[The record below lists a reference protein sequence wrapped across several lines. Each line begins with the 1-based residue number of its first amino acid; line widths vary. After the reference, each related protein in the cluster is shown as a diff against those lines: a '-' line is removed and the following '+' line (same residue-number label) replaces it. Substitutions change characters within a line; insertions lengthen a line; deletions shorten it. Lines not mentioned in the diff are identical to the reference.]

1 MIKLYI
7 LIRCTIKIYFKIFME
22 GQAMNSKKLIS
33 LIKKEEGPK
42 LDFKLKID
50 LYTESGKK
58 EFAKDVSAI
67 ANSKGGRGYLIIGV
81 ADKTKELVGLSD
93 EEVFEEERVQQV
105 VSSRCEPPI
114 PVDVAFINIEGK
126 KLGIITIYDGN
137 QKPYQLK
144 ETGAFYIRRGSTTD
158 IMRKQEILNLFEE
171 NLDITIETFPIMKS
185 DAKLLDIN
193 LIESYFKKKN
203 IIINDDNRSFLLE
216 SAGIIFMEKESREE
230 KCTYGGLIVFSEV
243 NSICISN
250 NMIKIINKLDEISP
264 KVTIIQG
271 SLLTMIDKSEELLN
285 GIIPKCYP
293 VIAINEAIKNGV
305 LYRDYTEME
314 RVIEVRITKK
324 SVVIESPGARIVKN
338 SSGKNE
344 EYIRRNMW
352 IYEKLML
359 LDDKDIFVSDGR
371 GFNRMKNSFKGKT
384 KVGVKFINSKTE
396 NSFKVILP
404 GVW

>member
-1 MIKLYI
+1 
-7 LIRCTIKIYFKIFME
+7 
-22 GQAMNSKKLIS
+22 MNSKKLIS

>member
-1 MIKLYI
+1 
-7 LIRCTIKIYFKIFME
+7 
-22 GQAMNSKKLIS
+22 MNIKKLIS
-33 LIKKEEGPK
+33 LLKKEEGPK

-50 LYTESGKK
+50 VSTESGKK

-81 ADKTKELVGLSD
+81 ADKTKEVVGLSD
-93 EEVFEEERVQQV
+93 EDVFEEERIQQL

-114 PVDVAFINIEGK
+114 PVDVEFLKIEGK
-126 KLGIITIYDGN
+126 KLGVITIYDGS
-137 QKPYQLK
+137 QKPYQMK
-144 ETGAFYIRRGSTTD
+144 ETGGFYIRRGSTTD
-158 IMRKQEILNLFEE
+158 VMRKQEILNLFEE
-171 NLDITIETFPIMKS
+171 NLDITIETCPIMKS
-185 DAKLLDIN
+185 NAKLLDMN
-193 LIESYFKKKN
+193 LIEEYFKKKN
-203 IIINDDNRSFLLE
+203 INLNDENRSFILE

-230 KCTYGGLIVFSEV
+230 RCTYGGLIVFSEV
-243 NSICISN
+243 NSLCISN
-250 NMIKIINKLDEISP
+250 NVIKIINRLDENSP

-271 SLLTMIDKSEELLN
+271 SLITMLSKAEEILSKF
-285 GIIPKCYP
+285 IPKDYP

-314 RVIEVRITKK
+314 RVIEVIVTKK

-338 SSGKNE
+338 SLGKNE

-352 IYEKLML
+352 IYEKLMI
-359 LDDKDIFVSDGR
+359 LDDKNIFVNDGR

-384 KVGVKFINSKTE
+384 KVGVKFISSKPE

>member
-1 MIKLYI
+1 
-7 LIRCTIKIYFKIFME
+7 
-22 GQAMNSKKLIS
+22 MNSKKLIS
-33 LIKKEEGPK
+33 LLKKEEGPK

-114 PVDVAFINIEGK
+114 PVDVEFINIGGK

-137 QKPYQLK
+137 QKPYQMK

-158 IMRKQEILNLFEE
+158 IMRKQEVLNLFEE
-171 NLDITIETFPIMKS
+171 NLDITIETCPIMKS
-185 DAKLLDIN
+185 DTKLLDMN
-193 LIESYFKKKN
+193 LIEAYFKKKN
-203 IIINDDNRSFLLE
+203 IIMNDDNRSFLLE

>member
-1 MIKLYI
+1 
-7 LIRCTIKIYFKIFME
+7 
-22 GQAMNSKKLIS
+22 MNIKKLSS
-33 LIKKEEGPK
+33 LLKKEEGSK

-50 LYTESGKK
+50 LNTESGKK

-81 ADKTKELVGLSD
+81 VDKTKEVVGLSD
-93 EEVFEEERVQQV
+93 EEVFEEERVQQI

-114 PVDVAFINIEGK
+114 PVDVEFLKIEGK

-137 QKPYQLK
+137 QKPYQMK

-158 IMRKQEILNLFEE
+158 VMRKQEILNLFEE
-171 NLDITIETFPIMKS
+171 NLDITIETCPVMKS
-185 DAKLLDIN
+185 DVKLLDMN
-193 LIESYFKKKN
+193 LIKVYFKKKN
-203 IIINDDNRSFLLE
+203 IILNDENRSIMLE
-216 SAGIIFMEKESREE
+216 GAGIIFIEKESRAE

-243 NSICISN
+243 NSMCISN
-250 NMIKIINKLDEISP
+250 NVIKIINRLDENSP

-271 SLLTMIDKSEELLN
+271 SLITMISKAEEILSEFM
-285 GIIPKCYP
+285 PKDYP
-293 VIAINEAIKNGV
+293 VLAINEAIKNGV

-314 RVIEVRITKK
+314 RVLEVIITKK

-338 SSGKNE
+338 SLGSNE

-352 IYEKLML
+352 IYEKLII
-359 LDDKDIFVSDGR
+359 LDDKNIFVNDGR
-371 GFNRMKNSFKGKT
+371 GFNRMKNAFKGKT
-384 KVGVKFINSKTE
+384 KVGVKYISSKPE